1 MYANITTISIR
12 QAKQIEREDPQSS
25 DPCGQYARHKKNKQD
40 LLCANI
46 VVISAVQPLSEP
58 PTPHVVAGIR
68 DERAQRGKHL
78 PCQYLSRAPAIA
90 RPPYG
95 IFITHAILY

>member
-1 MYANITTISIR
+1 MYETITTISIR
-12 QAKQIEREDPQSS
+12 QAKQTEREDPQSS

-58 PTPHVVAGIR
+58 PTPHVVAQEMSAHGAANICHVNICHEPPRLR
-68 DERAQRGKHL
+68 DL
-78 PCQYLSRAPAIA
+78 PTAFS
-90 RPPYG
+90 
-95 IFITHAILY
+95 